1 MTQTNRTKNR
11 IVIAGLLAG
20 LALASLPAFAQ
31 TNTPAP
37 EADQGSG
44 MMQHGM
50 PDGGAMKPGMM
61 MDQGMRQKMSRM
73 MDNCNRMME
82 SMAPTKDGTPAPS
95 APPNKG

>member
-11 IVIAGLLAG
+11 IVIAGLLVG

-37 EADQGSG
+37 EVDQGSG

-50 PDGGAMKPGMM
+50 PNGSAMKPGMM
-61 MDQGMRQKMSRM
+61 MDQGLQQKMSRM
-73 MDNCNRMME
+73 MDDCNRMME
-82 SMAPTKDGTPAPS
+82 SMMPNKEGMPTPS
-95 APPNKG
+95 APANKG

>member
-31 TNTPAP
+31 TNAPAP

-50 PDGGAMKPGMM
+50 PSGNSMKPGMM

-73 MDNCNRMME
+73 MDNCNRMMA
-82 SMAPTKDGTPAPS
+82 SMASTKDGTPVPS
-95 APPNKG
+95 VPPNKG